1 MRLANQRWRKIAG
14 SALIPP
20 TFLNIFSSSSKVQ
33 AHLLSVLSP
42 FLGSLL
48 AQAGPDPTL
57 SLPCS
62 ENILR
67 SIFLKLYIS
76 YLKETFLLR
85 DLFASLLKGKGLK
98 RKESVL
104 AALLGFQGE
113 PELAL
118 VDEPPDVKVEQI
130 GHFQKT
136 EKIVEKKC
144 SAAMNLGSLMIGS
157 QNESGDDEKQDPAYA
172 PNQSLH
178 DASYPC
184 GTCRK
189 KFNSEQGLKSHSQIH
204 TVVDK
209 GKKKSG
215 ERALCNVCSKSFAT
229 KYILKTHMLGHTSD
243 KKSSE
248 KLVCEICSKSFSNKY
263 VLKYHKISHTDDGK
277 EKSLCNLC
285 STWTLT
291 LKNHMKHMHGEN
303 KYVPCSTCG
312 VDYTISSLSKHQKL
326 CNSTAEERE
335 ARKVARAKKCDQCGK
350 VLSNISKLKKH
361 MKTAHKK

>member
-1 MRLANQRWRKIAG
+1 M
-14 SALIPP
+14 
-20 TFLNIFSSSSKVQ
+20 Q

-48 AQAGPDPTL
+48 AQVGPDPTL

-157 QNESGDDEKQDPAYA
+157 QNESGDDEK
-172 PNQSLH
+172 
-178 DASYPC
+178 
-184 GTCRK
+184 
-189 KFNSEQGLKSHSQIH
+189 
-204 TVVDK
+204 
-209 GKKKSG
+209 
-215 ERALCNVCSKSFAT
+215 
-229 KYILKTHMLGHTSD
+229 
-243 KKSSE
+243 
-248 KLVCEICSKSFSNKY
+248 
-263 VLKYHKISHTDDGK
+263 
-277 EKSLCNLC
+277 
-285 STWTLT
+285 
-291 LKNHMKHMHGEN
+291 
-303 KYVPCSTCG
+303 
-312 VDYTISSLSKHQKL
+312 
-326 CNSTAEERE
+326 
-335 ARKVARAKKCDQCGK
+335 
-350 VLSNISKLKKH
+350 VLS
-361 MKTAHKK
+361 M